1 MAHSTEL
8 TAERPQSSHDPLN
21 LKDKALF
28 RQQGLIGG
36 EWVSADSGGTLAV
49 NNPAS
54 GDKLGVIPN
63 MGSAETKRAIAA
75 ASAALPAW
83 AARTAKERAG
93 ILRRWFDLIVQNEAD
108 LATLMTAEQGK
119 PLAES
124 KGEIAYAASFIE
136 WFAEEGKR
144 LYGDVIPG
152 HQADKRILVL
162 RQPVGVVAAITPWN
176 FPSAMITRKAG
187 PALAAGCT
195 MVLKP
200 ATQTPFSALALAEL
214 AVRAGVPAGVFNVV
228 TGSASAIGGEMTTN
242 PAVRKV
248 TFTGST
254 EVGKK
259 LMVQCA
265 GTVKK
270 LSLELG
276 GNAPFIV
283 FDDADLDA
291 AVQGAIA
298 SKYRNTGQTC
308 VCANRLLVQE
318 GVYDEFARKLSAAV
332 AKLRV
337 GDGLK
342 GATEQGPLID
352 EKAVAK
358 VEEHVA
364 DALAKGAKVLAG
376 GRRHALGG
384 TFYEPTILTGVT
396 PQMMVARE
404 ETFGPVAPLFK
415 FKTEAEA
422 IKMANDTEFGLA
434 AYLYTRDL
442 ARSWRVSEAI
452 EYGIVG
458 LNTGIISTEVAPF
471 GGVKESGTGREGSKY
486 GILDYTEIKYV
497 CVGGVS

>member
-1 MAHSTEL
+1 VRLEDTTLLRESCYIDGA
-8 TAERPQSSHDPLN
+8 
-21 LKDKALF
+21 
-28 RQQGLIGG
+28 
-36 EWVSADSGGTLAV
+36 WVPADAGATLPV
-49 NNPAS
+49 TNPAT
-54 GDKLGVIPN
+54 GEMLGHIPN
-63 MGSAETKRAIAA
+63 RGAAETRRAIAA
-75 ASAALPAW
+75 AAAALPAW
-83 AARTAKERAG
+83 AARTAKDRAAV
-93 ILRRWFDLIVQNEAD
+93 LRRWFELMLRHQED
-108 LATLMTAEQGK
+108 LAVLMTAEQGK

-124 KGEIAYAASFIE
+124 KGEILYAASFIE

-152 HQADKRILVL
+152 HQPDKRILVL

-195 MVLKP
+195 MVCKP
-200 ATQTPFSALALAEL
+200 ATQTPYSALALAEL
-214 AVRAGVPAGVFNVV
+214 AARAGIPKGVFNVI
-228 TGSASAIGGEMTTN
+228 TGSAAAIGGEMTAN
-242 PAVRKV
+242 PTVRKL

-254 EVGKK
+254 EIGKK

-265 GTVKK
+265 ATLKK
-270 LSLELG
+270 MSLELG

-308 VCANRLLVQE
+308 VCANRLLVQA
-318 GVYDEFARKLSAAV
+318 GVYDEFAKKLTEAV
-332 AKLRV
+332 GKLRV
-337 GDGLK
+337 GDGLA
-342 GATEQGPLID
+342 GVTDQGPLID

-358 VEEHVA
+358 IEEHIG
-364 DALAKGAKVLAG
+364 DAVSKGAKITLG
-376 GRRHALGG
+376 GKRHALGG
-384 TFYEPTILTGVT
+384 TFFEPTILTDVT
-396 PQMMVARE
+396 PRMLVARE

-415 FKTEAEA
+415 FHTEAEA
-422 IKMANDTEFGLA
+422 IAMANDTEFGLA
-434 AYLYTRDL
+434 AYFYTRDL

-486 GILDYTEIKYV
+486 GILDYTEMKYV

>member
-1 MAHSTEL
+1 MK
-8 TAERPQSSHDPLN
+8 
-21 LKDKALF
+21 LKDS
-28 RQQGLIGG
+28 GLLREQCFFDGR
-36 EWVSADSGGTLAV
+36 WTPADNGGTLAV
-49 NNPAS
+49 HNPAT
-54 GDKLGVIPN
+54 GETLGVIPN
-63 MGSAETKRAIAA
+63 MGAAEARRAIAA
-75 ASAALPAW
+75 AAQALPSW
-83 AARTAKERAG
+83 AARTAKDRS
-93 ILRRWFDLIVQNEAD
+93 IVLRRWFDLILQHQED

-144 LYGDVIPG
+144 LYGDIIPG

-200 ATQTPFSALALAEL
+200 ATQTPYSALALAEL
-214 AVRAGVPAGVFNVV
+214 ADRAGIPQGVFNVI
-228 TGSASAIGGEMTTN
+228 TGSAAAIGGEMTAN
-242 PAVRKV
+242 PTVRKV

-259 LMVQCA
+259 LMAQCA
-265 GTVKK
+265 ATIKK

-318 GVYDEFARKLSAAV
+318 GVYQEFAKKLTAAV
-332 AKLRV
+332 GKLRV
-337 GDGLK
+337 GDGLE
-342 GATEQGPLID
+342 GATDQGPLID
-352 EKAVAK
+352 AKAVAK

-364 DALAKGAKVLAG
+364 DAVAKGASVALG
-376 GRRHALGG
+376 GKRHALGG
-384 TFYEPTILTGVT
+384 TFFEPTILTGVT
-396 PQMMVARE
+396 SGMLVARE

-422 IKMANDTEFGLA
+422 IAMANDTEFGLA

-452 EYGIVG
+452 QYGIVG

-471 GGVKESGTGREGSKY
+471 GGVKESGIGREGSKY
-486 GILDYTEIKYV
+486 GILDYTEMKYV
-497 CVGGVS
+497 CVGGV

>member
-1 MAHSTEL
+1 MVMK
-8 TAERPQSSHDPLN
+8 
-21 LKDKALF
+21 LKDASLL
-28 RQQGLIGG
+28 REACYIDGG
-36 EWVSADSGGTLAV
+36 WTAADNGATLTV
-49 NNPAS
+49 HNPATAQT
-54 GDKLGVIPN
+54 LGQIPN
-63 MGSAETKRAIAA
+63 MGTAETRRAIAA
-75 ASAALPAW
+75 AGAALPAW
-83 AARTAKERAG
+83 AARTAKDRAAM
-93 ILRRWFDLIVQNEAD
+93 LRRWFDLMLAHQED
-108 LATLMTAEQGK
+108 LAMLMTAEQGK

-124 KGEIAYAASFIE
+124 KGEILYAASFLE
-136 WFAEEGKR
+136 WFAEEAKR

-152 HQADKRILVL
+152 HQPDKRILVL

-195 MVLKP
+195 MVCKP
-200 ATQTPFSALALAEL
+200 ATQTPYSALALAEL
-214 AVRAGVPAGVFNVV
+214 GHRAGIPKGVFNVL
-228 TGSASAIGGEMTTN
+228 TGNAAQIGAEMTSN
-242 PAVRKV
+242 PTVRKV

-254 EVGKK
+254 EIGKR
-259 LMVQCA
+259 LMAQCA

-270 LSLELG
+270 ISLELG

-308 VCANRLLVQE
+308 VCANRLLVQA
-318 GVYDEFARKLSAAV
+318 GVYDEFAGKLMEAV
-332 AKLRV
+332 SKLRV
-337 GDGLK
+337 GDGLA
-342 GATEQGPLID
+342 GVTDQGPLID
-352 EKAVAK
+352 DKAVAK
-358 VEEHVA
+358 IEEHIA
-364 DALAKGAKVLAG
+364 DALAKGAALKLG
-376 GRRHALGG
+376 GKRHALGG
-384 TFYEPTILTGVT
+384 TFFEPTILTQVT
-396 PQMMVARE
+396 SKMLVARE

-415 FKTEAEA
+415 FETEAQA
-422 IKMANDTEFGLA
+422 IAMANDTEFGLA

-471 GGVKESGTGREGSKY
+471 GGVKESGIGREGSKY
-486 GILDYTEIKYV
+486 GILDYTEMKYV

>member
-1 MAHSTEL
+1 MKL
-8 TAERPQSSHDPLN
+8 HDPR
-21 LKDKALF
+21 LF
-28 RQQGLIGG
+28 REQCFIDGS
-36 EWVSADSGGTLAV
+36 WVGADGGGTLPV
-49 NNPAS
+49 HNPATAAT
-54 GDKLGVIPN
+54 LGTVPN
-63 MGSAETKRAIAA
+63 MGGGETRRAIAA
-75 ASAALPAW
+75 AAAALPPW
-83 AARTAKERAG
+83 AARTAKERAV
-93 ILRRWFDLIVQNEAD
+93 LMRRWFDLMLANQDD
-108 LATLMTAEQGK
+108 LAVLMTAEQGK
-119 PLAES
+119 PLAEA

-144 LYGDVIPG
+144 LYGDIIPG

-195 MVLKP
+195 MVCKP
-200 ATQTPFSALALAEL
+200 ATQTPYSALALAEL
-214 AVRAGVPAGVFNVV
+214 ADRAGIPKGVFNVI
-228 TGSASAIGGEMTTN
+228 TGSSTAIGAEMTGN
-242 PAVRKV
+242 PTVRKV

-283 FDDADLDA
+283 FEDADLDA

-308 VCANRLLVQE
+308 VCANRLLVQDS
-318 GVYDEFARKLSAAV
+318 VYDEFSKRLAAAV
-332 AKLRV
+332 GKLRV
-337 GDGLK
+337 GDGLA
-342 GATEQGPLID
+342 GVTEQGPLID
-352 EKAVAK
+352 GKAVAK
-358 VEEHVA
+358 VEEHIA
-364 DALAKGAKVLAG
+364 DALRKGASVALG
-376 GRRHALGG
+376 GKRHALGG
-384 TFYEPTILTGVT
+384 TFFEPTILTGVT
-396 PQMMVARE
+396 SEMLIARE
-404 ETFGPVAPLFK
+404 ETFGPIAPLFK
-415 FKTEAEA
+415 FRSEAEA
-422 IKMANDTEFGLA
+422 IAMANDTEFGLA

-486 GILDYTEIKYV
+486 GIFDYTELKYI